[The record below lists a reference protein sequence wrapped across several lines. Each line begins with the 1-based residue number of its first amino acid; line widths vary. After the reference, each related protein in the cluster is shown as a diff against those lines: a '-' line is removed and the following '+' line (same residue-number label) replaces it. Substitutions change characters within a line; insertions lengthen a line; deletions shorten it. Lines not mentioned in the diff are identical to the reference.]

1 MKIKLLRFVLVSV
14 TMTVLGFMVFT
25 LFDLFEGTARQN
37 AHENLRIPAIVGVMT
52 TAFLVFFTKFFPDK
66 KC

>member
-1 MKIKLLRFVLVSV
+1 
-14 TMTVLGFMVFT
+14 MVFT

-52 TAFLVFFTKFFPDK
+52 AAFLVFFTKFFPDK
-66 KC
+66 KS

>member
-14 TMTVLGFMVFT
+14 TMTVLGFLVFT

-37 AHENLRIPAIVGVMT
+37 ARENLRIPAIVGVMT
-52 TAFLVFFTKFFPDK
+52 ATFMVFFTKFFPDK
-66 KC
+66 KS